1 MRLELWLIGSQTG
14 ARELD
19 WDLPYNFA
27 PSNSLNRR
35 ARHVPPQKR
44 SLDHVRSAS
53 LGLPGLHGAS
63 DPEDAQYRRN
73 GKAGGT
79 LFKRLCAIADL
90 RPLADVVLYRPLHA
104 LPRLALERLAAARR
118 RTDARRASQEDR
130 RPQRAG
136 RQNAHDARPRRPENA
151 WDYGRLRDRRACRR
165 MPV

>member
-1 MRLELWLIGSQTG
+1 MERETGRLVADCHLPSKL
-14 ARELD
+14 AR
-19 WDLPYNFA
+19 WTA
-27 PSNSLNRR
+27 GNRR
-35 ARHVPPQKR
+35 ASQVPPQKR

-136 RQNAHDARPRRPENA
+136 RQNA
-151 WDYGRLRDRRACRR
+151 
-165 MPV
+165 